1 MTDPKKATPP
11 IGPGLARIICLMFTV
26 LILVGIEGAARLWFV
41 EEHLDEILAFLDQ
54 DSELWW
60 RQKTNARV
68 RFQDVE
74 VCTDRLGFRNVTL
87 TASKPE
93 GVFRIVCL
101 GASPTFGWG
110 VEQHENYPSRLQELL
125 SGRFGNRVEVV
136 SAAVVGYSSHQGL
149 KLLKQKI
156 LDLKPDLITASY
168 VLNDLDKYRFFRSD
182 GRPDR
187 ELETHHPFLVETKN
201 ILYKSM
207 FVRWMEKSFSRVS
220 AGSVGFDKYRTN
232 IYYPGKRRVPPEDYE
247 RNIAGIVKLARES
260 GVTPVLI
267 VFPVNLPFPDP
278 VSEKDRQKARDLLV
292 SVLESSRNSKPGQAN
307 QSAEERIRTMLEEA
321 VQLDPYY
328 SEAYYYL
335 GVWYRERGDFPAASD
350 HFKKAKD
357 QEAYRCGR
365 DGRLYNAVMRNIA
378 TEMDVAAVDIV
389 PAFEAVKDGYLFVD
403 PNADPIH
410 PNARGHDIIAR
421 ELYGCLEKNGLL
433 PTVVQSQ

>member
-1 MTDPKKATPP
+1 
-11 IGPGLARIICLMFTV
+11 MFTV
-26 LILVGIEGAARLWFV
+26 LILLGIEGAARLWFV

-60 RQKTNARV
+60 KQKTNARV

-74 VCTDRLGFRNVTL
+74 VQTDRLGFRNVNL
-87 TASKPE
+87 TASKSE

-110 VEQHENYPSRLQELL
+110 VEQDKNYPSRLQELL
-125 SGRFGNRVEVV
+125 RDTFGEKVEVI

-187 ELETHHPFLVETKN
+187 ELETHNPFLMETKN

-220 AGSVGFDKYRTN
+220 TGSVGFDKYRTN
-232 IYYPGKRRVPPEDYE
+232 IYYPGKRRVPPEDYKQ
-247 RNIAGIVKLARES
+247 NITGIVNLARES
-260 GVTPVLI
+260 GVTPVLV
-267 VFPVNLPFPDP
+267 VFPVNLPLPEP
-278 VSEKDRQKARDLLV
+278 VSEKDRQKARALLT
-292 SVLESSRNSKPGQAN
+292 SALELSRNSKPGQAN
-307 QSAEERIRTMLEEA
+307 QSFEERIKTMLEDA
-321 VQLDPYY
+321 VKLDSYY

-335 GVWYRERGDFPAASD
+335 GVWYRKRGDFTTASD
-350 HFKKAKD
+350 YFKKAKD
-357 QEAYRCGR
+357 QEAYRCGQ
-365 DGRLYNAVMRNIA
+365 DGRLYNAVMRSVA
-378 TEMDVAAVDIV
+378 VEMDVVTVDIV
-389 PAFEAVKDGYLFVD
+389 PAFEVVKDGYLFVD
-403 PNADPIH
+403 PKADPIH

-421 ELYGCLEKNGLL
+421 ELYSCLEKNGLL
-433 PTVVQSQ
+433 PGVVHSQ